1 MFTKLN
7 NRITRTLAATLIPA
21 AMTLGL
27 AGNTFADVS
36 WTAPAQMFYMPPSP
50 PVTFSGTTNDTSI
63 TLQLSLAGGTTVNGI
78 LTVNGTEYCFVGCE
92 ADNVLN
98 GVFNYGGNQVTFQAT
113 GVATSENIEIP
124 CMNTSMTLELV
135 Y

>member
-36 WTAPAQMFYMPPSP
+36 WTAPAQMIYMPPSP
-50 PVTFSGTTNDTSI
+50 PITFSGTANDTTI
-63 TLQLSLAGGTTVNGI
+63 TLQMFFVGGTTVKGT
-78 LTVNGTEYCFVGCE
+78 LTVNGTQYYFVGCE

-113 GVATSENIEIP
+113 GVANSDNIEIP